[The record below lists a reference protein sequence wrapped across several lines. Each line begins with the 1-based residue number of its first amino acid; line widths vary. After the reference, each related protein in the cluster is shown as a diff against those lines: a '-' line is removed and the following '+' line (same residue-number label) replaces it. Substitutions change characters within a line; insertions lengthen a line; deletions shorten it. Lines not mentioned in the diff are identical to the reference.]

1 MKTATSAFT
10 PQFPG
15 SQVRLFGSQD
25 QFPSTAWP
33 LLTQGLPAAWMES
46 IPDVQPQDQPFSSP
60 PTTDSP
66 PRLCRPAFILF
77 VTSWQR
83 AAWHLCR
90 SSGGH
95 GAVTCPWS
103 TLVMPELCSS
113 PPWPGRK
120 KGLAKGW
127 PCLPPLRS
135 SLGNTSG
142 SSRSAQTNVSST
154 AGASGRGREGKKQE
168 GNRQA
173 VTRESVGTRR
183 DALHYDL
190 SAFSSPSSTSL
201 PDPPR
206 DLQLGERHLM
216 NLCVHTEREAPPPK
230 VSCCLSQQERPQ

>member
-1 MKTATSAFT
+1 MSSHRTSPSPHLPPPTVPPDFATLPSSSSSPLGKEQLGTSAVL
-10 PQFPG
+10 QEDMVLSLVPG
-15 SQVRLFGSQD
+15 
-25 QFPSTAWP
+25 A
-33 LLTQGLPAAWMES
+33 
-46 IPDVQPQDQPFSSP
+46 
-60 PTTDSP
+60 
-66 PRLCRPAFILF
+66 
-77 VTSWQR
+77 
-83 AAWHLCR
+83 
-90 SSGGH
+90 
-95 GAVTCPWS
+95 PWS
-103 TLVMPELCSS
+103 CQSCAPL
-113 PPWPGRK
+113 PPCQEGRK

-206 DLQLGERHLM
+206 DLQLGERHSM
-216 NLCVHTEREAPPPK
+216 NLCVHTQREAPPPK